1 MASACSDSP
10 IFYAIGRR
18 LMTDTP
24 VALITGAAKRVG
36 AAIAEQLH
44 GLGWRVLVHC
54 HRSESDA
61 QALCQRLNA
70 ARADSAHYL
79 IADLADATAVETLAE
94 QAQTHWGRLDA
105 LVNNASN
112 FYPTAFGDAR
122 QSDWDSLFASNVRAP
137 FFLSQALVP
146 TLARSGAGAIV
157 NIIDIHAE
165 YPLQDH
171 SIYCMAKAANAAMTR
186 ALAKELAPAIRV
198 NGVSPGAI
206 AWPEGSGEM
215 SEAMQAEIL
224 RSVPMGRVG
233 GVAAIAEAVVFLL
246 TGTGYITG
254 QIIAVDGGRSVWG

>member
-1 MASACSDSP
+1 
-10 IFYAIGRR
+10 
-18 LMTDTP
+18 MTDTP
-24 VALITGAAKRVG
+24 VALITGSAKRVG
-36 AAIAEQLH
+36 AAIAEQMH
-44 GLGWRVLVHC
+44 CLGWRVLVHC

-61 QALCQRLNA
+61 ATLCQRLNA
-70 ARADSAHYL
+70 KRADSASYL
-79 IADLADATAVETLAE
+79 VADLADAAAVSALAKR
-94 QAQTHWGRLDA
+94 AQTQWGRLDA
-105 LVNNASN
+105 LVNNASS
-112 FYPTAFGDAR
+112 FYPTVFGEAG
-122 QSDWDSLFASNVRAP
+122 QSDWDALFASNARAP
-137 FFLSQALVP
+137 FFLSQALAP

-233 GVAAIAEAVVFLL
+233 GAAAIAEAVVFLI
-246 TGTGYITG
+246 TGTRYITG